1 MSNREATLTAAN
13 IRYLLALHEL
23 DSGDKGAHSSDIAGR
38 LGVTK
43 PSVHTMIKKFC
54 EKGYVTKEK
63 YGTVH
68 LTALGK
74 QLAER
79 YAKQYAL
86 LYGKMEHSLE
96 LPPEDCRT
104 AVCAVLEQISSKE
117 LMEAE
122 KQEV

>member
-1 MSNREATLTAAN
+1 MSNREVTLTAAN

-23 DSGDKGAHSSDIAGR
+23 DSGEAGARSSDIAER

-86 LYGKMEHSLE
+86 LYGRMERSLG
-96 LPPEDCRT
+96 LMPEDCRT
-104 AVCAVLEQISSKE
+104 AVCAVLAQAASGEPAAKEQE
-117 LMEAE
+117 T
-122 KQEV
+122 